1 MKKTIDFDQ
10 LQVLGSMLIT
20 VPWISSDW
28 STDTVYIIIGV
39 SLAILMIG
47 KFILISIDEVHIF
60 REVLKTLKKN
70 LPILLMLCTVRKYRK
85 QFMVSSI
92 LPKNEQTYEKMY
104 FFRSFFGRNENTII
118 CFRDLFPSMV
128 K

>member
-1 MKKTIDFDQ
+1 MISHFGQKKPNKSPDLFHYSGQNARLIQKDLRFWKTIGFDQ

-47 KFILISIDEVHIF
+47 KFVLVCMYKVHMF
-60 REVLKTLKKN
+60 QEDLKKG
-70 LPILLMLCTVRKYRK
+70 LMIVRQY
-85 QFMVSSI
+85 
-92 LPKNEQTYEKMY
+92 PK
-104 FFRSFFGRNENTII
+104 R
-118 CFRDLFPSMV
+118 L
-128 K
+128 

>member
-1 MKKTIDFDQ
+1 
-10 LQVLGSMLIT
+10 MLIT

-47 KFILISIDEVHIF
+47 KLILICIDEVHIF
-60 REVLKTLKKN
+60 REGLKTLKKSPN
-70 LPILLMLCTVRKYRK
+70 SLDVMYYVRSNKG
-85 QFMVSSI
+85 
-92 LPKNEQTYEKMY
+92 
-104 FFRSFFGRNENTII
+104 FFFQIHGLRIY
-118 CFRDLFPSMV
+118 DLYNQ